1 MTFDFKHSLQTAF
14 RSSWVI
20 LKLVVPIYILADVLF
35 YYDILRYIT
44 FLFTPIV
51 SLLGLPSEA
60 VLAIVSGLFL
70 NLYAAIAFA
79 APIGLTPHQWTI
91 LAVFLG
97 VAHALLVET
106 EIMKKLGISRFY
118 SITLRLSVGLFVGYI
133 VSKLP
138 STWFDSH
145 TMLEVSTPAKNH
157 FDSLFSLLQYSLYAS
172 LWLCIQ
178 IIFLV
183 SLLIFFLDFL
193 KSLQW
198 VQEHSHK
205 VNSGFS
211 IVVGVILGITYGAGI
226 LISEYERGIL
236 KKKEILFIGTY
247 LMICHAIIED
257 TLLFVIFGANPWI
270 IVSFRLFFATLFS
283 FIVVKV
289 WKSAI

>member
-1 MTFDFKHSLQTAF
+1 MPLYFRHSLQTAF
-14 RSSWVI
+14 RSSWII

-35 YYDILRYIT
+35 YYDILHYIT
-44 FLFTPIV
+44 FLFNPIV

-60 VLAIVSGLFL
+60 ALAIVSGLFL

-79 APIGLTPHQWTI
+79 APIGLNPHQWTI

-97 VAHALLVET
+97 IAHALLVET

-118 SITLRLSVGLFVGYI
+118 SIVLRLIVGLLVGYI

-138 STWFDSH
+138 YTWFDSH
-145 TMLEVSTPAKNH
+145 TILESSTPAKND
-157 FDSLFSLLQYSLYAS
+157 FDSLLSLLQHSLYSS

-178 IIFLV
+178 IIVLV

-198 VQEHSHK
+198 VQKHSHQ
-205 VNSGFS
+205 VNSSFS
-211 IVVGVILGITYGAGI
+211 IIVGVVLGITYGAGI
-226 LISEYERGIL
+226 LIAEYQRGIL
-236 KKKEILFIGTY
+236 KKREILFIGTY

-270 IVSFRLFFATLFS
+270 IISLRLFFATLFS
-283 FIVVKV
+283 FMVVKV
-289 WKSAI
+289 WKNTI